1 MDFTGERFIPGDTEK
16 ELEIEH
22 MQRYELLQDFVKG
35 KRVLDAACGEGYGS
49 LLLSGTA
56 VSVQGIDIS
65 SESILNAQM
74 KYGAENLR
82 FVTGSIE
89 LLPFEDNSFD
99 VVVSFETLEHVD
111 EETQLRFLQ
120 EIRRVLTIDG
130 TLIISTPNKKF
141 YSDITKYSNPFH
153 VKELYEDE
161 FIHILSRFFENINI
175 ASQRFEVVSVV
186 DSVSNDNKQFYRGLT
201 SSSVDDIHQKYM
213 IAFCSNIAENSIPI
227 ASVAIYPQKYN
238 EIVSRILVLQDEVE
252 ERNRHIT
259 ILDQELIFLRKEYNI
274 SEELKQKGEL
284 LANQINSLEQE
295 VKELSSKLLFKEN
308 EVEEL
313 SSNLF
318 LKQKELK
325 ESEHKISR
333 LESDFEK
340 LNSRLEYLSIE
351 LNNKVGHIKLL
362 LQQERELQNIYSSSG
377 WRILTKYY
385 KLRDFIIPHDSKRRV
400 VSKLAF
406 KTLRHPK
413 LMFSKLNKS
422 NFKKLK
428 YYMETEDGARLEDR
442 IDIFVDRH
450 AEIEQKDLEVQLYT
464 LEQYNKLIF
473 DVIEDPQVSII
484 IPVYNQWNYTYSCL
498 ASILQHTTDVSYEII
513 IADDMSND
521 ETVNI
526 AEYVENVTVVR
537 DGVNRGFL
545 LNCNNAAK
553 FARGKYIFF
562 LNNDTNV
569 QTEWLSSL
577 VELAESDLEIGMV
590 GSKLVYPDGRL
601 QEAGGIIWNDASGW
615 NYGRLDDPE
624 KPEYN
629 YVKEVDYISG
639 AAILVRSNIWEELN
653 GFDERYVP
661 AYFED
666 SDLAFEVRR
675 LGYKVVLQPKSIV
688 VHFEGISHGTDTNN
702 GIKSYQVKNKEKF
715 LEKWSSVLKREH
727 FSNAEH
733 VFLAR
738 DRSKER
744 KTIVVVDH
752 YVPHYD
758 KDAGGRC
765 TSFYIKLFVSMG
777 FHVIFIGDNYFKHE
791 PYTSELQNLGVEV
804 LYGDYYA
811 KNISKWIKSNGAY
824 VDYVYLNRPHIS
836 IKYIDIFKKTTSAKI
851 IYFGHDLHYIREM
864 RNYELTKNPSL
875 LKSSEEWKKTEFE
888 LFNNADVIHVVG
900 TYEQELLQKEFP
912 GKPVR
917 NIPLFPYEHSY
928 GYGKE
933 TLGFEDRKNLL
944 FVGGFNHTPNYDGIT
959 WFLDEVL
966 HLIKRHIPEIKLYV
980 VGSNPPEDLK
990 AKASDDIIVTG
1001 FVTDE
1006 ELEAYYNNSRL
1017 VVVPLRYGAGV
1028 KGKVVEALYYQ
1039 VPVVTTLIGAE
1050 GLEHAGSVMVIEDK
1064 PTDFA
1069 DSVVNLYNNQEA
1081 WMRYS
1086 KESETYIKQYFS
1098 VEAAR
1103 SIISYDFSNQENMK

>member
-1 MDFTGERFIPGDTEK
+1 MDFTGERFIPGETEK

-22 MQRYELLQDFVKG
+22 VQRYELLQEFVKG
-35 KRVLDAACGEGYGS
+35 KHVLDAACGEGYGS
-49 LLLSGTA
+49 LLLSRNA
-56 VSVQGIDIS
+56 ASVQGLDIS
-65 SESILNAQM
+65 AESILNAQT
-74 KYGAENLR
+74 KYGRGNLK
-82 FVTGSIE
+82 FVTGSID
-89 LLPFEDNSFD
+89 LLPFEDKSFD
-99 VVVSFETLEHVD
+99 IVVSFETLEHVD
-111 EETQLRFLQ
+111 EDTQLRFLQ
-120 EIRRVLTIDG
+120 EIRRVLTTEG

-141 YSDITKYSNPFH
+141 YSDIPKYCNPFH
-153 VKELYEDE
+153 VKELYKDE
-161 FIHILSRFFENINI
+161 FVQLLSRFYENVNI
-175 ASQRFEVVSVV
+175 ASQRFEVASVI
-186 DSVSNDNKQFYRGLT
+186 DSDNNKDVELYKGLKN
-201 SSSVDDIHQKYM
+201 SSLDVVNQKYM
-213 IAFCSNIAENSIPI
+213 IAFCSNIVGNSMPI
-227 ASVAIYPQKYN
+227 ASVGVYPQKYN
-238 EIVSRILVLQDEVE
+238 EMISRVLTLQDEVE
-252 ERNRHIT
+252 ERNRHISV
-259 ILDQELIFLRKEYNI
+259 LDQELIFLRKEYNY
-274 SEELKQKGEL
+274 SEELKRKGEL
-284 LANQINSLEQE
+284 EANQIERLELE
-295 VKELSSKLLFKEN
+295 AKELSLKLLFKEN
-308 EVEEL
+308 E
-313 SSNLF
+313 
-318 LKQKELK
+318 LK
-325 ESEHKISR
+325 ESEREKNR
-333 LESDFEK
+333 LESDSKK
-340 LNSRLEYLSIE
+340 LSSRLENLSID
-351 LNNKVGHIKLL
+351 LNNKTGHINLL
-362 LQQERELQNIYSSSG
+362 LQQERELHNIYSSTG
-377 WRILTKYY
+377 WRILSEYY
-385 KLRDFIIPHDSKRRV
+385 KLRDFIIPQDSKRRV

-422 NFKKLK
+422 NVRKLK
-428 YYMETEDGARLEDR
+428 YYFETEDGNRLENR
-442 IDIFVDRH
+442 IDVFVDRH
-450 AEIEQKDLEVQLYT
+450 TESEQKDLDVQLYT
-464 LEQYNKLIF
+464 PDQYNKLIF
-473 DVIEDPQVSII
+473 NFVVDPQVSII

-498 ASILQHTTDVSYEII
+498 ASILQHTTGVSYEII
-513 IADDMSND
+513 IADDMSTD

-526 AEYVENVTVVR
+526 AEYVENITVAR

-553 FARGKYIFF
+553 LARGEYIFF

-577 VELAESDLEIGMV
+577 VELAESDQRIGMV

-639 AAILVRSNIWEELN
+639 AAILVRSNIWRELG

-688 VHFEGISHGTDTNN
+688 VHFEGVSHGTDTNS

-715 LEKWSSVLKREH
+715 LEKWSAVLTAEH

-733 VFLAR
+733 VFWAR
-738 DRSKER
+738 DRSKGR
-744 KTIVVVDH
+744 NTIVVVDH

-791 PYTSELQNLGVEV
+791 PYTTELQDIGVEV

-824 VDYVYLNRPHIS
+824 IDYVYLNRPHIS
-836 IKYIDIFKKTTSAKI
+836 VKYMDIFKKSTSAKI

-864 RNYELTKNPSL
+864 RNYDLTKNPSL
-875 LKSSEEWKKTEFE
+875 LKSSDEWKKTEFG
-888 LFNNADVIHVVG
+888 LFSNADVIHVVG

-917 NIPLFPYEHSY
+917 NIPLFPYESSY
-928 GYGKE
+928 GDNKE
-933 TLGFEDRKNLL
+933 ILGFDDRKDLL
-944 FVGGFNHTPNYDGIT
+944 FVGGFNHTPNYDGIV
-959 WFLDEVL
+959 WFLNEVFQ
-966 HLIKRHIPEIKLYV
+966 LIKQQVPDMKLYI

-990 AKASDDIIVTG
+990 AKAADDIVVTG

-1006 ELEAYYNNSRL
+1006 ELEKFYNVSKL

-1039 VPVVTTLIGAE
+1039 VPVVTTSIGAE
-1050 GLEHAGSVMVIEDK
+1050 GLEQAEGVMVIEDNSAA
-1064 PTDFA
+1064 FA
-1069 DSVVNLYNNQEA
+1069 ASVVNLYNNQED
-1081 WMRYS
+1081 WMKYF
-1086 KESETYIKQYFS
+1086 KASETYINQYFS
-1098 VEAAR
+1098 VETAR